1 MAMKT
6 KKVVRNIHLWL
17 GLSSGLVVCLL
28 CISGAAFVFAEEF
41 MHAYNKDKLHASSV
55 EGERMPI
62 DSLVSNYKK
71 AFPEEVYF
79 WINTYNDKTRSFD
92 VVSGIPSG
100 DGPED
105 IKLKITFL
113 DPYTGHIIGEDK
125 FSANAAFIV
134 AHFHSQLLLGN
145 AGLWI
150 IRVASLIFLAELLFG
165 LILWWP
171 RSKNESRSA
180 FRPKY
185 PASKKRMNH
194 DFHRVYGFYACWL
207 LLISVTTGLVMSF
220 DWVEKPVV
228 ALFGGSPELVGQ
240 NPPMADVKEGQEFK
254 SQQFVFE
261 QFEKTYP
268 KGYKLTLMAIRPG
281 MENNQFILLDR
292 DDRFLHLYGDNQIVD
307 RYTGKQLDKPLV
319 EAFEKNQDILE
330 ANLDIH
336 MGTVGGWPTQVL
348 AFMVGLF
355 GASLPITGFF
365 IWRGR
370 KKGTTASRKSKEK
383 ALSPS

>member
-1 MAMKT
+1 MKT
-6 KKVVRNIHLWL
+6 KKIVRKIHLWL
-17 GLSSGLVVCLL
+17 GLTSGVVVCLL
-28 CISGAAFVFAEEF
+28 CLSGAAFVFAEEF
-41 MHAYNKDKLHASSV
+41 MHAYNKDKLNVLSV
-55 EGERMPI
+55 ERERIPV
-62 DSLVSNYKK
+62 DSLVAKFKS
-71 AFPEEVYF
+71 AFPNEMYF

-92 VVSGIPSG
+92 VVSGIPTG
-100 DGPED
+100 EGPED

-113 DPYTGHIIGEDK
+113 DPYTGNIIGEDK
-125 FSANAAFIV
+125 FSANAAFVV

-145 AGLWI
+145 VGLWI
-150 IRVASLIFLAELLFG
+150 IRIASLIFLAELIFG

-171 RSKNESRSA
+171 RNKNERKKA
-180 FRPKY
+180 FKPKY

-194 DFHRVYGFYACWL
+194 DFHRVYGFYACWI

-240 NPPMADVKEGQEFK
+240 NPPMADVKEGKEFK
-254 SQQFVFE
+254 SRQFVFE
-261 QFEKTYP
+261 QFERTYP
-268 KGYKLTLMAIRPG
+268 KGYKLTLMAIQPG
-281 MENNQFILLDR
+281 MENNQFIILDR

-307 RYTGKQLDKPLV
+307 RYTGRQLEKPLV
-319 EAFEKNQDILE
+319 EEFEKNQDILE

-336 MGTVGGWPTQVL
+336 MGTVGGWPTQIL
-348 AFMVGLF
+348 AFMIGLF

-370 KKGTTASRKSKEK
+370 KKKGKRNERSKEK
-383 ALSPS
+383 VLSTS